1 MKLLGNVPY
10 RSRHHSLVCIQRS
23 LDRCSLEGL
32 TDGCSLEG
40 LTDGCSL
47 EGLTDGCS
55 LEGLTDGW
63 VVNSKGREIPLDQE
77 ACDLTGA
84 T

>member
-47 EGLTDGCS
+47 EGLTDG
-55 LEGLTDGW
+55 W